1 MSYDAKH
8 QEKFF
13 QTRRIQIGASPLERY
28 ARSFKYVVLHRD
40 VIREPQKYVC
50 WYRIVSDNATA
61 GCWSDQIPAPEPR
74 WERHREFGYNKQAA
88 LKIAQRETV
97 RLNLPFD
104 PKTDALAL
112 DDIDAGPLQACF
124 VCHAMTEHRAH
135 QPIICERCQTAYAAG
150 QIAATERAQYG
161 IEARDLLPY
170 FLSGN
175 EWAMSMDLAEKLL
188 RLAGSQL
195 LDALEYRERGNVARI
210 IRFERDND
218 RNWVHGAFMTPAQA
232 ENFEQV
238 VKFIRDLLDN
248 ARAAGQRRGESV
260 LLQLA
265 SGDLSVNEFNDRT
278 IHNKNR

>member
-1 MSYDAKH
+1 MRYDAKR

-40 VIREPQKYVC
+40 VIRDPQKYVR
-50 WYRIVSDNATA
+50 WYRIVADDEMA
-61 GCWSDQIPAPEPR
+61 GCWSDQIPTPEPR
-74 WERHREFGYNKQAA
+74 WERPREYIFNKQVA
-88 LKIAQRETV
+88 LRIAQREAV

-124 VCHAMTEHRAH
+124 VCHAMTDHRSH
-135 QPIICERCQTAYAAG
+135 QPIICEQCQTAYAAG

-161 IEARDLLPY
+161 IESCDLLPY
-170 FLSGN
+170 FLDGN
-175 EWAMSMDLAEKLL
+175 QRAMSMDLAAMLL

-195 LDALEYRERGNVARI
+195 LNALEYRERGNVARI

-218 RNWVHGAFMTPAQA
+218 RNWVYGAYLTPAQA
-232 ENFEQV
+232 ENFEQII
-238 VKFIRDLLDN
+238 KFIRDLLDN
-248 ARAAGQRRGESV
+248 ARAVGQRRGESV

-265 SGDLSVNEFNDRT
+265 SGDLSVNEFNART
-278 IHNKNR
+278 IGKAR